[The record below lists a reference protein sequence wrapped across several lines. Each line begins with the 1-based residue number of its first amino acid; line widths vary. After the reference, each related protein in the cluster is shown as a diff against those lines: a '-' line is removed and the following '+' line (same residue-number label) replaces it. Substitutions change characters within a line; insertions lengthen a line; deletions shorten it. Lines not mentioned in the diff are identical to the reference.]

1 MKKNGVA
8 IAPASP
14 ALISEVKIRVNK
26 LERDWAAAA
35 EGRGLKNASAVLGE
49 FRAEVAKLQK

>member
-1 MKKNGVA
+1 
-8 IAPASP
+8 
-14 ALISEVKIRVNK
+14 VNK

-35 EGRGLKNASAVLGE
+35 EAKGLKNASAVLGE